1 MKTYLSFRPGPPR
14 AHLRA
19 FTLVEMMISVGVF
32 LVLFMG
38 AMLAIQ
44 IFALRVYSLAEA
56 KLTSTADARKA
67 LNAIRDDIRE
77 AKTLR
82 VGNCTTN
89 GAASF
94 STFSMTNAVQGNSLQ
109 IFPTTNSLPY
119 TIYYLDTSQATNYRL
134 MQYTVTDNL
143 NTARPKTLANY
154 LSNTNIFRAEDFQG
168 NLLTNNLNNQIY
180 DVSLQ
185 FYQFEY
191 AARPGSQAA
200 VNANHF
206 QLRTKVC
213 RRSLN

>member
-1 MKTYLSFRPGPPR
+1 MKTFQHNLPGSR
-14 AHLRA
+14 WIRTRA

-44 IFALRVYSLAEA
+44 IFALRVCSLAEA

-94 STFSMTNAVQGNSLQ
+94 STLSPTNAAEGNALQ

-119 TIYYLDTSQATNYRL
+119 TIYYLDTSQASNCRL
-134 MQYTVTDNL
+134 MQYTVAGNL
-143 NTARPKTLANY
+143 GTARPKTLASY
-154 LSNTNIFRAEDFQG
+154 LTNTNIFRAEDFQG
-168 NLLTNNLNNQIY
+168 NLLTNNLNNQVY

-213 RRSLN
+213 RRALN